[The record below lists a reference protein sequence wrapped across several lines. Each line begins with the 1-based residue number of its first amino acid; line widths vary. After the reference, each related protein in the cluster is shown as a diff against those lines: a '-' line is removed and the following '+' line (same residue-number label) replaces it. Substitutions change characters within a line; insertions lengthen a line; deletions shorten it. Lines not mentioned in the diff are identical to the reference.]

1 MTINIPRF
9 RLSRLFFVMD
19 METYVKEFEI
29 RIGQRAP
36 HVVRCSVGTCSET
49 NYSKSS
55 VQHIDLIVVWN
66 RGEKENIS
74 PTSYRWMPLI
84 LR

>member
-29 RIGQRAP
+29 RIDSGLNARNSHTYGLRQPTMKRNNI
-36 HVVRCSVGTCSET
+36 E
-49 NYSKSS
+49 
-55 VQHIDLIVVWN
+55 I
-66 RGEKENIS
+66 KER
-74 PTSYRWMPLI
+74 Y
-84 LR
+84 